1 MKVEEVMSLNRLF
14 HGAALVA
21 AVSALTTPLLF
32 ADQKPDGSRTRYA
45 DAWTSGDL
53 QTPPGSTGWG
63 KGSIVLP
70 VGEQTGML
78 VGVVT
83 RSDGTTRYAF
93 EAELTGCIPS
103 TSPSGNAEF
112 WFGGMYGKMQA
123 VAVSETDPG
132 KDQAPWFE
140 VEGLWILDKHLE
152 GTFSAQ
158 LLGRNDAGTQYVC
171 GMVKGRF
178 QVSDAMPG
186 PAPGTSRDGACFK
199 HFEDAKPIDKTKT
212 PGTGVS
218 DRAAEGGTIT
228 CPKGDPFAGAM
239 PPKVPSG
246 LGPAPGFLVTFQDA
260 NGTRRK
266 KSGGGLYEDAPC
278 MAGWRDAHS
287 TAPPY
292 HGRATPDWPVLMGSF
307 ELRYQLYE

>member
-1 MKVEEVMSLNRLF
+1 MKVEEVMSLNRRF

-21 AVSALTTPLLF
+21 AVAALATPFLF
-32 ADQKPDGSRTRYA
+32 ADQKPDGSRTRYV

-83 RSDGTTRYAF
+83 ESDGTTRYAF
-93 EAELTGCIPS
+93 EAEMTGCIPS
-103 TSPSGNAEF
+103 TSPSGIAEF
-112 WFGGMYGKMQA
+112 WFGGIYGRMQA
-123 VAVSETDPG
+123 VAASETDPG
-132 KDQAPWFE
+132 KDDVPWFDI
-140 VEGLWILDKHLE
+140 EGLWFLDKQFE

-158 LLGRNDAGTQYVC
+158 LIGRNDAGTQYVC
-171 GMVKGRF
+171 GVVSGRF

-186 PAPGTSRDGACFK
+186 PASGPSRNGACFK
-199 HFEDAKPIDKTKT
+199 SFGVRKPFDKSKT
-212 PGTGVS
+212 LGTGVS

-228 CPKGDPFAGAM
+228 CPKGDPFAGAT
-239 PPKVPSG
+239 PPKGPAR
-246 LGPAPGFLVTFQDA
+246 LGPAPGLLTTFQDA
-260 NGTRRK
+260 YGTRRK
-266 KSGGGLYEDAPC
+266 KTGGGLYEDPPC

-292 HGRATPDWPVLMGSF
+292 DSRTTLNWPVLMGTF
-307 ELRYQLYE
+307 DLRYQLYE